1 MNKVATQALMAAA
14 QGVRQKVIF
23 ENEAH
28 AGLLEGASILAKA
41 VGSTMGPSGHNVI
54 IDGTVGA
61 PIITK
66 DGVTVARA
74 INLKDRLP
82 SMGAELLK
90 EVASKTNELA
100 GDGPQPLY
108 AQVVTP
114 RGWKAL
120 GELEVGDDIC
130 GTNGTTQKVLGVF
143 RKGQKEIL
151 KVFFAD
157 GNHETRVVE
166 CSSDHLWLIKTA
178 RGASHVMTTQQLLDK
193 GLSRRNGG
201 GKYFI
206 NSSPVEF
213 APSGELPLDPYLLG
227 VLLGDGSLS
236 EEHEVEIA
244 VGLGQRHILN
254 ALVLPKGCTL
264 RVKLYP
270 EKHYLKA
277 SICGSIRLKT
287 AQHER
292 KSIIKNLL
300 KDLGLLGA
308 NSHTKFI
315 PRSYL
320 YSSIEDR
327 KKLLAGL
334 IDTDGSIS
342 SRGLFTFSTVGEQLA
357 SDFVELCRS
366 LGLRI
371 NHRIHTRKP
380 KDGSYSTSPIHR
392 ISQLKGNK
400 HGLKI
405 SRIEKTGTYTEMMCI
420 KVSNQDHLYITN
432 DYVPTHNTTTATV
445 LAHAMLKEGIKMVN
459 SGRDA
464 IYVKKG
470 MDLATEKVIAKLKE
484 NCIPVRNSQDIVNVG
499 TISAN
504 GDVRIGELLS
514 EAIGRVGQDGIIT
527 IEPGKSTQTIL
538 EVVEGMQFDGGYLSP
553 YFVTNSEKNTVELE
567 KPFILLTSR
576 KISSLA
582 EFIPILEKV
591 ANTDSPLLVVAD
603 DVEGEALHTLIVNK
617 FKGTLACCAVKAPS
631 YGENRTDILND
642 IACVVGGVI
651 VDASSG
657 AALKS
662 LELEDLG
669 VAKRVIVSRTNTT
682 IVGESN
688 DQRKQLIEE
697 RVRGLKAALVSDGS
711 LDELHIDRYR
721 KRLAKLAG
729 GVAVVKV
736 GGSTEVEILE
746 KKDRVEDAL
755 NATLA
760 AAQEGI
766 VPGGGCAL
774 FYAREAVEA
783 ELRGQELG
791 LSEDEWAGIQVI
803 LNACKAPLETI
814 VKNTGKSPEVV
825 MDNLTRAGAF
835 KAPEMDFSKPV
846 VEPTGAW
853 KVLAEG
859 KSCDPLRYGYD
870 AAKGTYGDLV
880 EKGIIDP
887 VKVTRY
893 ALEHASSVVGLML
906 TCNSVVLNESSPNL
920 SLNDRNDNS

>member
-1 MNKVATQALMAAA
+1 MNKVSTQALMAAA
-14 QGVRQKVIF
+14 QGIRQKVIF

-74 INLKDRLP
+74 INLQDRLP
-82 SMGAELLK
+82 CMGAELLK

-100 GDGPQPLY
+100 GDG
-108 AQVVTP
+108 
-114 RGWKAL
+114 
-120 GELEVGDDIC
+120 
-130 GTNGTTQKVLGVF
+130 
-143 RKGQKEIL
+143 
-151 KVFFAD
+151 
-157 GNHETRVVE
+157 
-166 CSSDHLWLIKTA
+166 
-178 RGASHVMTTQQLLDK
+178 
-193 GLSRRNGG
+193 
-201 GKYFI
+201 
-206 NSSPVEF
+206 
-213 APSGELPLDPYLLG
+213 
-227 VLLGDGSLS
+227 
-236 EEHEVEIA
+236 
-244 VGLGQRHILN
+244 
-254 ALVLPKGCTL
+254 
-264 RVKLYP
+264 
-270 EKHYLKA
+270 
-277 SICGSIRLKT
+277 
-287 AQHER
+287 
-292 KSIIKNLL
+292 
-300 KDLGLLGA
+300 
-308 NSHTKFI
+308 
-315 PRSYL
+315 
-320 YSSIEDR
+320 
-327 KKLLAGL
+327 
-334 IDTDGSIS
+334 
-342 SRGLFTFSTVGEQLA
+342 
-357 SDFVELCRS
+357 
-366 LGLRI
+366 
-371 NHRIHTRKP
+371 
-380 KDGSYSTSPIHR
+380 
-392 ISQLKGNK
+392 
-400 HGLKI
+400 
-405 SRIEKTGTYTEMMCI
+405 
-420 KVSNQDHLYITN
+420 
-432 DYVPTHNTTTATV
+432 TTTATV
-445 LAHAMLKEGIKMVN
+445 LAHAMLKEGIKMIN

-682 IVGESN
+682 IVGEPN
-688 DQRKQLIEE
+688 DERKQLIEE
-697 RVRGLKAALVSDGS
+697 RVRGLKAALSADGS

-791 LSEDEWAGIQVI
+791 LSEDEWAGVQVV
-803 LNACKAPLETI
+803 LNACRAPLETI

-825 MDNLTRAGAF
+825 MDNLARAGSF
-835 KAPEMDFSKPV
+835 KIPEMDFSV

-853 KVLAEG
+853 KVLTEG

-906 TCNSVVLNESSPNL
+906 TCNSVVLNESNPNL
-920 SLNDRNDNS
+920 SLNDKNDNS